1 MRSQSRKSK
10 PKSSA
15 RSYALWLLGR
25 KAYASAALLD
35 RLQRRG
41 YSPEESQDAVAYLM
55 EIGYL
60 NDRVFVEDFVR
71 GRVDSGHGPRQ
82 ISWELRARGIET
94 PEIERAVA
102 SLDSEQ
108 LRERASALAADRL
121 RRAGAGDPR
130 VYQRILRYLLQRG
143 YEYSLAADVLAELM
157 ADLDSGGQNS

>member
-1 MRSQSRKSK
+1 MQSQSRRNK

-25 KAYASAALLD
+25 KAYASAALQS

-41 YSPEESQDAVAYLM
+41 YSPEESQDAVAYLT

-60 NDRVFVEDFVR
+60 NDRVFVDDFVR
-71 GRVDSGHGPRQ
+71 GRAESGHGPRQ
-82 ISWELRARGIET
+82 ISWELRSRGIEA

-102 SLDSEQ
+102 ALDAEQ
-108 LRERASALAADRL
+108 LRERAAALAADRL
-121 RRAGAGDPR
+121 RRAGAGDPKAH
-130 VYQRILRYLLQRG
+130 QRILRYLLQRG
-143 YEYSLAADVLAELM
+143 YEYSLAAEVVAELM